1 LSQPREAAHSS
12 APGGLEAAPGHAP
25 RPFGI
30 IFCEDTFAKTVWD
43 AAGDDSPET
52 AAAASLL
59 STVIAEQYFEQLTRW
74 LEASPGEPAEWQQA
88 AMLGDR
94 ILYVTPAELEEL
106 GGRVREVVDEY
117 FERQVRPELRPEGA
131 RLVTW
136 LNIAF
141 PNDFRK
147 R

>member
-1 LSQPREAAHSS
+1 
-12 APGGLEAAPGHAP
+12 
-25 RPFGI
+25 
-30 IFCEDTFAKTVWD
+30 
-43 AAGDDSPET
+43 
-52 AAAASLL
+52 
-59 STVIAEQYFEQLTRW
+59 
-74 LEASPGEPAEWQQA
+74 
-88 AMLGDR
+88 M
-94 ILYVTPAELEEL
+94 

>member
-1 LSQPREAAHSS
+1 M
-12 APGGLEAAPGHAP
+12 
-25 RPFGI
+25 
-30 IFCEDTFAKTVWD
+30 
-43 AAGDDSPET
+43 
-52 AAAASLL
+52 L
-59 STVIAEQYFEQLTRW
+59 STVLAEQNFEQLTRW
-74 LEASPGEPAEWQQA
+74 LEASPGEPAERQRA

-117 FERQVRPELRPEGA
+117 FERQLRPELRPDG
-131 RLVTW
+131 RPPGHW

>member
-1 LSQPREAAHSS
+1 M
-12 APGGLEAAPGHAP
+12 
-25 RPFGI
+25 
-30 IFCEDTFAKTVWD
+30 
-43 AAGDDSPET
+43 
-52 AAAASLL
+52 
-59 STVIAEQYFEQLTRW
+59 RW

-94 ILYVTPAELEEL
+94 ILYVTPAELGEL
-106 GGRVREVVDEY
+106 RDRVRGLMDEY
-117 FERQVRPELRPEGA
+117 FERQLRPELRPEGA

-147 R
+147 P